1 MGRSVYFA
9 FDYEDVK
16 SFRANV
22 VRNSWVTSKY
32 KFKDSSIWEE
42 AKEKGVKKI
51 KELIDDSLIGTSVT
65 CVLIG
70 SDTYNRRYVRYEIV
84 KSFATKRG
92 LLGVGIN
99 WIKDKTG
106 NTKLLAGNNPF
117 EYLRLTISTDGNTI
131 SFFEYNNGWIKY
143 KDLPLIKNAH
153 FVETDYGKTYNFDR
167 FFHNYS
173 YSWDNG
179 KSNLVDWVEE
189 AAKKMGR

>member
-1 MGRSVYFA
+1 MARSVYFA

-22 VRNSWVTSKY
+22 VRNSWVTNKY

-42 AKEKGVKKI
+42 SKEKGVGKI
-51 KELIDDSLIGTSVT
+51 KELIDNSLVGTSVT

-70 SDTYNRRYVRYEIV
+70 SGTYNRRYVRYEIV

-106 NTKLLAGNNPF
+106 NTKLFAGNNPF
-117 EYLRLTISTDGNTI
+117 EYLRLTISQDGSTI
-131 SFFEYNNGWIKY
+131 SFFEYTNSWIKY
-143 KDLPLIKNAH
+143 KDLPEVRNAH
-153 FVETDYGKTYNFDR
+153 FKEAHYGKTYNFNHL
-167 FFHNYS
+167 FHNYS

-179 KSNLVDWVEE
+179 KNNLVDWVEM
-189 AAKKMGR
+189 AAKNMGR